1 MRTVWMVAAL
11 AGAAMV
17 GAAAADAEGADP
29 VVRVVA
35 AQDSLGR
42 QIFTGKGLC
51 AACHG
56 PEAKGTALA
65 PDLTDA
71 EWLHADGTVESIA
84 KVITDGVPTPKKH
97 PAPMPPK
104 GGAQLSDAEIQA
116 VARYIASLTPNN

>member
-1 MRTVWMVAAL
+1 MKLVLMFAL
-11 AGAAMV
+11 AGAV
-17 GAAAADAEGADP
+17 GAAAGSGAADP
-29 VVRVVA
+29 RAPIGA
-35 AQDSLGR
+35 AQDSLGK

-51 AACHG
+51 TACHG

-65 PDLTDA
+65 PNLTDA

-84 KVITDGVPTPKKH
+84 RVITQGVPTPKKH

-116 VARYIASLTPNN
+116 VARYVASLSSGS